1 MPGAATDTE
10 APSVRRWVLMV
21 VGLAGTVACLSIL
34 FLSMRA
40 VMDVGG
46 RCVSGNSGLNLPPCP
61 DGVAGLMVGS
71 IFLGLGFLA
80 LYALN
85 AIGPNLVWL
94 AWPALFISLGWNF
107 LQYGIDPPGP
117 ESGPIWG
124 WLICAVV
131 FIAMGVV
138 PLVIGIAVIRSGGT
152 PGPLSAPAKVRA
164 AVGSR
169 TRSTKKRSTKAAPA
183 PGGEPESVLGE
194 LERLARLHH
203 DGELSDAQYEAAK
216 EQLLRDGGKR
226 L

>member
-1 MPGAATDTE
+1 MPAAASETE
-10 APSVRRWVLMV
+10 APPPLKWVLMF
-21 VGLAGTVACLSIL
+21 VGMAGTVACLSIL

-46 RCVSGNSGLNLPPCP
+46 RCVSGNSGLDLPPCP
-61 DGVAGLMVGS
+61 DGVGGLMVGS

-85 AIGPNLVWL
+85 AIGPNLTWL

-131 FIAMGVV
+131 FLAMGVV
-138 PLVIGIAVIRSGGT
+138 PLGIGISVMRDGAT
-152 PGPLSAPAKVRA
+152 PGPLGTRTAGLPI
-164 AVGSR
+164 VGSR
-169 TRSTKKRSTKAAPA
+169 AKRRRERSTSASAASD
-183 PGGEPESVLGE
+183 GEPQSVLAE
-194 LERLARLHH
+194 LERLADLHH
-203 DGELSDAQYEAAK
+203 AGDLSDAQYEAAK
-216 EQLLRDGGKR
+216 ERLLRDGGKS